1 MRDCSKI
8 PKYSGEH
15 LSCEVQNLQ
24 IQEAYSNGFAVGG
37 FFFFIL
43 ATIIFGAITICKSH
57 KECKEIEKSWGE
69 NHKKHM
75 EELNKLLDE
84 KYPLSKKGKKS
95 GSK

>member
-1 MRDCSKI
+1 MRIGNMRDCSKI

-43 ATIIFGAITICKSH
+43 GLLIMWLYCWSDR
-57 KECKEIEKSWGE
+57 KER
-69 NHKKHM
+69 
-75 EELNKLLDE
+75 ELKNQD
-84 KYPLSKKGKKS
+84 
-95 GSK
+95 

>member
-43 ATIIFGAITICKSH
+43 GLLIMWLYCWADKKEKGIKEKNEKIKAMGKPIIETL
-57 KECKEIEKSWGE
+57 W
-69 NHKKHM
+69 
-75 EELNKLLDE
+75 
-84 KYPLSKKGKKS
+84 
-95 GSK
+95 